1 MVSVCLFEGGRG
13 PSHLEFKVRTLQRW
27 PAFYQREKA
36 GRKKSVASGA
46 EVVSLRSFVGS
57 CAAILST
64 WSIALLFCHTGPYSE
79 SIVDVFIVVCGGS
92 RGLVL

>member
-57 CAAILST
+57 CVVVLPIWRT
-64 WSIALLFCHTGPYSE
+64 TLLERHTGLVE
-79 SIVDVFIVVCGGS
+79 SLLLMS
-92 RGLVL
+92 L